1 MGAGAGLVAGKGALM
16 GGMKGLAAGLLNAEN
31 IMTVMET
38 VSNTGQETAVMFK
51 KARENA
57 RLTGKILGHYLA
69 LGLQFDSYS
78 ISLIGFSLGSQ
89 VIKSCLN
96 TIAKLDLPARSQI

>member
-1 MGAGAGLVAGKGALM
+1 LKINKTSAIF
-16 GGMKGLAAGLLNAEN
+16 GGMKGLAAGLISVEN
-31 IMTVMET
+31 VKTVIET
-38 VSNTGQETAVMFK
+38 VQNTGSETATMFK

-57 RLTGKILGHYLA
+57 RITGKILGHYLG
-69 LGLQFDSYS
+69 LGVHFDSFS

-96 TIAKLDLPARSQI
+96 TIAKLDLP